1 MNLAD
6 ILKDSNY
13 KLSQFTVA
21 EIEKLEQTITL
32 KATKSG
38 EVPYTVCLVRQK
50 EIKLTPEEAIRQLY
64 LQVLTERLHYPP
76 SRIQVE
82 YGVNFGRE
90 VKRADI
96 VVMDKDRPNT
106 VYILV
111 ELKKPKLKDGKDQL
125 RSYCNATGAPI
136 AVWTNGDQIS
146 YYQRKD
152 PNYFEDIPGLP
163 NAFQKL
169 SDILQECVT
178 LVNLIERDK
187 LVKEN
192 KSLKTLIEEMEDE
205 VLANAGV
212 DVFEEL
218 FKLIFTKLYDEWY
231 SGQGNRRDKRCLE
244 FRNTG
249 QTEAEL
255 KAKIQDLFDKAK
267 KKWEGVFSEDA
278 RITLTPSHL
287 SVCVASLENVK
298 LFNSNLDV
306 VDEAFEYLINQSSKG
321 DKGQYFT
328 PRYVIDMCV
337 KMLNPQEDEYM
348 IDTAAGSSGFPVHTI
363 FHVWRQILDD
373 EGLEASHLFS
383 LEDKPPRC
391 NEYVEEKVFAID
403 FDEKAVRVARTL
415 NLIAGD
421 GQTNVL
427 HLNTLDFE
435 LWDEITD
442 QEEWDDIYNAGF
454 KRLKRLR
461 PKGSKDY
468 REFQFDVLMANPP
481 FAGDIKEPRM
491 ISSYDLA
498 KKPDGKWQTKVG
510 RDILFIER
518 NLDFLKPG
526 GRMAIVLPQG
536 RFNNSSDKNI
546 REFIA
551 ERCRILSVVGLHG
564 NTFKPH
570 TGTKTSVLFVQK
582 WNDDPKAGA
591 LCPRQ
596 DDYNIFFA
604 TMRKSGKDNSG
615 EKIWRRVGESPPEI
629 PPTPLKKGGLEI
641 EVGSA
646 VGIGGTGLDSDLKK
660 GALDSN
666 SPLFKGGRGGSE
678 LLKDMHDHLIVD
690 HDLYNHEG
698 LTEDG
703 IAEAFIEFAKKE
715 KLSFFEHSPS
725 VTPFDAVKYQQLM
738 DGLEAVEIQF
748 SELETPIRIDAEVYQ
763 KIYIEI
769 NEALHRLQ
777 NTSLGKEVKTIKK
790 GIFDIKAECYADF
803 GIPFVRISNLKNM
816 RIDDN
821 DIIYIPEDKHSKNSD
836 TELKRND
843 VVLSKTAYPAA
854 SLVTLP
860 ICNTSQDTVAI
871 KLKPKSQILSPYLV
885 TFLNSRYGYRQMQR
899 WFTGNIQMHLN
910 LTDCKE
916 ILIPILTSDFQN
928 IQKNLFEASLSLL
941 EKSRNLYKQAE
952 DLLLSE
958 LGLQD
963 WQPTEESVA
972 VQSFTKSFLSSGR
985 LDAEYYQPK
994 QQKVMAIMRQSGLC
1008 IGDVAPLIKRKF
1020 QPEKQGE
1027 FNYIE
1032 IGNLSGE
1039 GFANGEV
1046 VAMDEAPSRAQWIVN
1061 PNDVITSTVRPIR
1074 RLSALIEPEQNNYIC
1089 SSGFTV
1095 LNPTKIEPEVLLV
1108 YLRSPIVCEILDLHT
1123 TASMYPAISTEDL
1136 LSIPITLPKE
1146 STRQKI
1152 TQKVRESRKAREQ
1165 STQLLEMAKIGVER
1179 AIETDELTATT
1190 WMNQQLEALDLS
1202 PLFKGGRGD
1211 LP

>member
-13 KLSQFTVA
+13 KLSQFTSA
-21 EIEKLEQTITL
+21 EIKQLEQTITL

-38 EVPYTVCLVRQK
+38 EVPYTECLVRQK
-50 EIKLTPEEAIRQLY
+50 AIKLTPEEAIRQLY
-64 LQVLTERLHYPP
+64 LRILTERLHYPI

-106 VYILV
+106 VYMIV

-163 NAFQKL
+163 NANQTL
-169 SDILQECVT
+169 ADILQIKFT
-178 LVNLIERDK
+178 LEDLIANDK
-187 LVKEN
+187 LRKEN

-231 SGQGNRRDKRCLE
+231 SGQGKRRTTRSLE

-249 QTEAEL
+249 QTEAAL
-255 KAKIQDLFDKAK
+255 KTKIQELFDGAK
-267 KKWEGVFSEDA
+267 KKWEGVFNEDA
-278 RITLTPSHL
+278 KISLTPSHL
-287 SVCVASLENVK
+287 SVCVSSLENVK

-306 VDEAFEYLINQSSKG
+306 IDEAFEYLINQSSKG
-321 DKGQYFT
+321 EKGQFFT

-337 KMLNPQEDEYM
+337 KMLNPQEDEYV

-373 EGLEASHLFS
+373 EGLQASHLFS

-391 NEYVEEKVFAID
+391 KEYVEDKVFAID

-427 HLNTLDFE
+427 HLNTLDYE
-435 LWDEITD
+435 LWDEVTEQD
-442 QEEWDDIYNAGF
+442 DWDDIYHEGF
-454 KRLKRLR
+454 KRLKKLR

-491 ISSYDLA
+491 IARYDLA
-498 KKPDGKWQTKVG
+498 KKPDGKWQSKVG

-546 REFIA
+546 RDFIA
-551 ERCRILSVVGLHG
+551 ERCRILAVVGLHG

-582 WNDDPKAGA
+582 WNNDPKVGA

-615 EKIWRRVGESPPEI
+615 DKIWRKISSSTASPPDDELSDFM
-629 PPTPLKKGGLEI
+629 PPSPVQRV
-641 EVGSA
+641 VG
-646 VGIGGTGLDSDLKK
+646 VEGDFLRD
-660 GALDSN
+660 N
-666 SPLFKGGRGGSE
+666 HE
-678 LLKDMHDHLIVD
+678 HLVVD

-698 LTEDG
+698 KTEDG

-715 KLSFFEHSPS
+715 NFSFFEPSPS
-725 VTPFDAVKYQQLM
+725 VMPFDVVKYQRLM
-738 DGLEAVEIQF
+738 DGLEAVEILFAKALENKDFRIDGEFHRRPPVQNPNYSYVDIGDNLTFIQYGISIEMNEEGEGTKIYRMNEIHNMLCDTEVSKFANISSVDIQAFKLRDRDVLFNRTNSFNFVGRTGIFRSF
-748 SELETPIRIDAEVYQ
+748 SDEDLVFASYLIRIRTDESKV
-763 KIYIEI
+763 
-769 NEALHRLQ
+769 L
-777 NTSLGKEVKTIKK
+777 
-790 GIFDIKAECYADF
+790 
-803 GIPFVRISNLKNM
+803 
-816 RIDDN
+816 
-821 DIIYIPEDKHSKNSD
+821 PE
-836 TELKRND
+836 
-843 VVLSKTAYPAA
+843 
-854 SLVTLP
+854 
-860 ICNTSQDTVAI
+860 
-871 KLKPKSQILSPYLV
+871 YLV
-885 TFLNSRYGYRQMQR
+885 AFLNSSLGIWDVKRRARISINQSNVNAQE
-899 WFTGNIQMHLN
+899 LAAV
-910 LTDCKE
+910 K
-916 ILIPILTSDFQN
+916 IPLLSLGFQLRF
-928 IQKNLFEASLSLL
+928 KKLFEQAHSDRL
-941 EKSRNLYKQAE
+941 EAIEIYQQAE

-958 LGLQD
+958 LGLKN
-963 WQPTEESVA
+963 WQPTEETVA
-972 VQSFTKSFLSSGR
+972 VKSFAESFLSSGR

-994 QQKVMAIMRQSGLC
+994 QQKVMTIMHQSGLC
-1008 IGDVAPLIKRKF
+1008 IGNVVSLAKRKF
-1020 QPEKQGE
+1020 QPEEQGT

-1039 GFANGEV
+1039 GFANSEV
-1046 VAMDEAPSRAQWIVN
+1046 IAMEEAPSRAQWIVKT
-1061 PNDVITSTVRPIR
+1061 NDVITSTVRPIR
-1074 RLSALIEPEQNNYIC
+1074 RLSALIETEQNNYIC
-1089 SSGFTV
+1089 SSGFAV
-1095 LNPTKIEPEVLLV
+1095 LKPTKIEPEVLLV

-1136 LSIPITLPKE
+1136 LNIPITLPKE

-1152 TQKVRESRKAREQ
+1152 TEKVRASRKAREQ
-1165 STQLLEMAKIGVER
+1165 SKQLLEIAKTGVER
-1179 AIETDELTATT
+1179 AIETDEATATA
-1190 WMNQQLEALDLS
+1190 WINQELEALGVKLT
-1202 PLFKGGRGD
+1202 
-1211 LP
+1211 